1 MLKVFKKELPV
12 KSKAKAP
19 KMVPIVAGVLQTEDG
34 RYVINKRP
42 STGLLANMWEFPN
55 AELGEGIRNQKE
67 QLIDYMKEKF
77 ELAVS
82 IDEYAM
88 NVQHTFTHR
97 TWDIFV
103 FYGKVTG
110 NIVDTDT
117 LKFVSKEAFEQ
128 LPFSKSHRTIYENC
142 VEKITIQ

>member
-1 MLKVFKKELPV
+1 M
-12 KSKAKAP
+12 
-19 KMVPIVAGVLQTEDG
+19 
-34 RYVINKRP
+34 
-42 STGLLANMWEFPN
+42 
-55 AELGEGIRNQKE
+55 ELGESIRNQKE

-77 ELAVS
+77 ELEVS

-117 LKFVSKEAFEQ
+117 LKFVSKEVFEQ
-128 LPFSKSHRTIYENC
+128 LPSQNHTVLFM
-142 VEKITIQ
+142 KIV